1 MAPWI
6 PAAAYE
12 KQKLKLQTAV
22 LLFEAPWDNMDAL
35 LGKVS

>member
-6 PAAAYE
+6 PAAAYD

-22 LLFEAPWDNMDAL
+22 LLFEALWDNRDAL
-35 LGKVS
+35 FGKVP